1 VEDAVP
7 KINVYLPDD
16 LAAAVRDARIPV
28 SAVCQQA
35 LADALQQVTAATEAA
50 RAFDE
55 PSDED
60 MPLGGGRAT
69 PRLRTV
75 VKLARASAREAGSER
90 VGTEHLLLGVLD
102 ERENLAV
109 RVIETLDVDLDDL
122 RTELDA
128 LIAQGE
134 ADGAG
139 GGGRSKKVAQRP
151 RLTPIAKDAFRHAVD
166 ESIRMGHNYIGCEHL
181 LLGLVAEEEGLAGR
195 VLRSMGVDKT
205 VARRTTVSLLTGFM
219 YARKQ
224 GQMGSGAA
232 PAAGTD
238 AVVREILERLSA
250 IERKLV

>member
-1 VEDAVP
+1 VENAVP

-16 LAAAVRDARIPV
+16 LATAVRDARIPV

-50 RAFDE
+50 RSFDE

-60 MPLGGGRAT
+60 MPGGGARAT
-69 PRLRTV
+69 PRLRQV
-75 VKLARASAREAGSER
+75 VKLARAAAREGGSDE
-90 VGTEHLLLGVLD
+90 VGTEHLLLGILE
-102 ERENLAV
+102 ERDNLAV

-128 LIAQGE
+128 L
-134 ADGAG
+134 
-139 GGGRSKKVAQRP
+139 VAQQEGASSKRAPKRP
-151 RLTPIAKDAFRHAVD
+151 RLSTLAKDAFRNAVD

-181 LLGLVAEEEGLAGR
+181 LLGLVAEDEGLAGR

-205 VARRTTVSLLTGFM
+205 VARRTTASILTGFV

-224 GQMGSGAA
+224 GAAA
-232 PAAGTD
+232 PAGGTD
-238 AVVREILERLSA
+238 TVVREILERLHA
-250 IERKLV
+250 IERKLG